1 MVLDTIA
8 RDLSEYIIQIGA
20 IFENPLER
28 QVEENIAGIPPLERQ
43 VEKRWHTQ
51 DLKLNSCLTSREVY
65 QENPMSMKLP
75 RRQIHTTENQPRD
88 LTEC

>member
-1 MVLDTIA
+1 MALDTIA

-28 QVEENIAGIPPLERQ
+28 QVEENIAGIPPLERH
-43 VEKRWHTQ
+43 VEKRWHPQ
-51 DLKLNSCLTSREVY
+51 DLMLHSCLTSREVC

-75 RRQIHTTENQPRD
+75 RRQIHTTESQPRD